1 MREEQNQFLRLW
13 GQVPARLNA
22 EQVAYVLNCQPHD
35 VPILVAARLLKPLG
49 NPAPNGVKYFATL
62 ELLELV
68 KDRTWLARMTN
79 ALNQHWQK
87 KNAAKREFSEPLTH
101 SDESHNVG

>member
-1 MREEQNQFLRLW
+1 M
-13 GQVPARLNA
+13 PARLTA
-22 EQVAYVLNCQPHD
+22 EQAAWVLNCQAHD

-49 NPAPNGVKYFATL
+49 NPPANSVQFFATL

-68 KDRTWLARMTN
+68 KDRTWLARVTN

-87 KNAAKREFSEPLTH
+87 KNADKKSRLGQFPEGGVITASGGDRSGWDNSSTADH
-101 SDESHNVG
+101 